1 MLLQFLP
8 GTGGL
13 LREAAQSS
21 HPVGNGKWQAAAD
34 VRRVST
40 AWQQQLTDF
49 AWLLI
54 EIRLNESIA
63 VNPYV
68 DVKEVD
74 GSCAQIVV
82 KGELDGGV
90 EVVAVLDELL
100 QLLLRPLPDK
110 KDL

>member
-54 EIRLNESIA
+54 EIRLNESYCLKFKTITYLLTMVMLCKEVLAQLTIA
-63 VNPYV
+63 VCVCHHIGLY
-68 DVKEVD
+68 
-74 GSCAQIVV
+74 I
-82 KGELDGGV
+82 
-90 EVVAVLDELL
+90 
-100 QLLLRPLPDK
+100 
-110 KDL
+110 